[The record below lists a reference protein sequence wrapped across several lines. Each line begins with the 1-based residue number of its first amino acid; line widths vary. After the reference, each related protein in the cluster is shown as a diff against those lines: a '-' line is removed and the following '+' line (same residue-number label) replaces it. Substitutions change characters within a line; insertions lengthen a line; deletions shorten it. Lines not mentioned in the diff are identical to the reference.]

1 MYMDILNS
9 SWFVSMLKKSGS
21 SPQARLMSLFD
32 ILGDWLQAPN
42 MRELVIGQ
50 QGIATAP
57 SNELLDY
64 LTAQARACGVQMPE
78 LLAQQLYFM
87 ARGALQEAL
96 MSDTAAT
103 IENAKEAASA
113 LIRAQSEKEPR
124 TIPGFAIAASFLVV
138 TGLCGGLLLYI
149 WQGGPT
155 QTLAESIGQA
165 STMVART
172 EMANPANT
180 ADIYA
185 AMEQM
190 RKGVCQFPEA
200 LQLPWPEQKVYV
212 ELVVDGLIPTTLEEQ
227 ALARTLIQ
235 KVRCNYTPMLMSNSV
250 S

>member
-1 MYMDILNS
+1 MDILNS

-21 SPQARLMSLFD
+21 SPQARLLSLFD

-42 MRELVIGQ
+42 MRELVTRQ
-50 QGIATAP
+50 QHVTHQP

-64 LTAQARACGVQMPE
+64 LTLQARACGVQMPE

-96 MSDTAAT
+96 ESDTATT
-103 IENAKEAASA
+103 IAHAREAASA
-113 LIRAQSEKEPR
+113 LIRAQSEREPQPR
-124 TIPGFAIAASFLVV
+124 KPAYAIAASLLIIS
-138 TGLCGGLLLYI
+138 GLCGGLLLHF

-155 QTLAESIGQA
+155 QTLAQSLDQA
-165 STMVART
+165 SMISARA
-172 EMANPANT
+172 EPQNPANT
-180 ADIYA
+180 AEIYA
-185 AMEQM
+185 VMEQM

-200 LQLPWPEQKVYV
+200 LQLPGPQQKVYV
-212 ELVVDGLIPTTLEEQ
+212 ELVVDGLIPTTAEDQ
-227 ALARTLIQ
+227 AIARALIQ

>member
-1 MYMDILNS
+1 MDILNS

-21 SPQARLMSLFD
+21 SPQARLLNLFD
-32 ILGDWLQAPN
+32 ILGDWLLAPN
-42 MRELVIGQ
+42 MRELVKQ
-50 QGIATAP
+50 QQSESGAP
-57 SNELLDY
+57 STELLDY

-96 MSDTAAT
+96 ISDTRT
-103 IENAKEAASA
+103 VIENVKQAAGA

-124 TIPGFAIAASFLVV
+124 AKKPGFAIAASLLLVS
-138 TGLCGGLLLYI
+138 GLCGGLLFYV
-149 WQGGPT
+149 WNAGPT
-155 QTLAESIGQA
+155 QTLAESIGQ
-165 STMVART
+165 SPLMTARA
-172 EMANPANT
+172 ESANPANT

-200 LQLPWPEQKVYV
+200 LQLPWPQQKVYV
-212 ELVVDGLIPTTLEEQ
+212 ELVVDGLIPTTVEEQ
-227 ALARTLIQ
+227 ALARDLIQ
-235 KVRCNYTPMLMSNSV
+235 KVRCNYTPMLMSNSI